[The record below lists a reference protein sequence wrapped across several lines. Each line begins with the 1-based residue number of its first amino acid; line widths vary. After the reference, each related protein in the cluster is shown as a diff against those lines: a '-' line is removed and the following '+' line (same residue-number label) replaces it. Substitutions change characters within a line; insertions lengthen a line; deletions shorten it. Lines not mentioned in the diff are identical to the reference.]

1 MIRFSCGAS
10 PVTIRMRATAKVLN
24 SSRRVVIDGGGLV
37 TLSGQRRQRILHL
50 NTCDRRQEWTTSH
63 CQDQAT
69 PNLTI
74 ERLGLVEGNATGRQ
88 FDGGGGGAIL
98 DRGGRLR
105 IPGSLF
111 TDNRGDST
119 GPDLGGGAIFF
130 VSNDRTGTLSIRGSD
145 VTHNVNAGLHT
156 EGLSGIYFLGARRP
170 TIVDSKL
177 H

>member
-1 MIRFSCGAS
+1 
-10 PVTIRMRATAKVLN
+10 MR
-24 SSRRVVIDGGGLV
+24 
-37 TLSGQRRQRILHL
+37 
-50 NTCDRRQEWTTSH
+50 
-63 CQDQAT
+63 
-69 PNLTI
+69 
-74 ERLGLVEGNATGRQ
+74 GNATGRQ

-98 DRGGRLR
+98 DGGGRLR

-145 VTHNVNAGLHT
+145 VTHNVNAGFHT